1 MTEKQIINSLIK
13 KEKPIGKL
21 NSKNIINIGI
31 DETLIIHPEIIETL
45 NNNGFVIMRQA
56 QVQQIVNKDLELAK
70 ELIKNIDVEY
80 SNMTIEGNK
89 R

>member
-1 MTEKQIINSLIK
+1 MIVVTEKQIINSLIK

-21 NSKNIINIGI
+21 NSKNIINVGI
-31 DETLIIHPEIIETL
+31 DGTLIVHPEIIETL

-70 ELIKNIDVEY
+70 ELIKNY
-80 SNMTIEGNK
+80 GSK
-89 R
+89 

>member
-21 NSKNIINIGI
+21 NSKNIINVGI
-31 DETLIIHPEIIETL
+31 DDTLIIHPEIIETL

-56 QVQQIVNKDLELAK
+56 QLQQIINKDLELAK
-70 ELIKNIDVEY
+70 ELIKNY
-80 SNMTIEGNK
+80 GEGES
-89 R
+89 

>member
-1 MTEKQIINSLIK
+1 MTKKQIINSLIK

-21 NSKNIINIGI
+21 NSKNIINVGI
-31 DETLIIHPEIIETL
+31 DDTLIIHPEIIETL

-70 ELIKNIDVEY
+70 ELIENYGGK
-80 SNMTIEGNK
+80 
-89 R
+89 

>member
-21 NSKNIINIGI
+21 NSKNIINVGI
-31 DETLIIHPEIIETL
+31 DGTLIIHPEIIETL
-45 NNNGFVIMRQA
+45 NNNGFVIMNQA

-70 ELIKNIDVEY
+70 ELIENYGGK
-80 SNMTIEGNK
+80 
-89 R
+89 

>member
-21 NSKNIINIGI
+21 NSKNVINVGI

-56 QVQQIVNKDLELAK
+56 QVQQIINKDLELAK
-70 ELIKNIDVEY
+70 ELIKKY
-80 SNMTIEGNK
+80 GGK
-89 R
+89 

>member
-1 MTEKQIINSLIK
+1 MTKKQIINSLIK

-21 NSKNIINIGI
+21 NSKNIINVGI

-56 QVQQIVNKDLELAK
+56 QVQQIINKDLELAK
-70 ELIKNIDVEY
+70 ELIENY
-80 SNMTIEGNK
+80 GGNK
-89 R
+89 

>member
-31 DETLIIHPEIIETL
+31 DETLVIHPEIIETL
-45 NNNGFVIMRQA
+45 NNNGFVIMSQA
-56 QVQQIVNKDLELAK
+56 QVQQIINKDLENGTPRYLPRETCA
-70 ELIKNIDVEY
+70 V
-80 SNMTIEGNK
+80 
-89 R
+89 

>member
-31 DETLIIHPEIIETL
+31 DDTLIIHPEIIETL

-56 QVQQIVNKDLELAK
+56 QLQQIINKDLELAK
-70 ELIKNIDVEY
+70 ELIKNY
-80 SNMTIEGNK
+80 GGNNYDEC
-89 R
+89 RRS

>member
-21 NSKNIINIGI
+21 NSKNIINVGI
-31 DETLIIHPEIIETL
+31 DKTLIIHPEIIETL

-56 QVQQIVNKDLELAK
+56 QVQQIINKDLKLAK
-70 ELIKNIDVEY
+70 ELIENY
-80 SNMTIEGNK
+80 GGNMNK
-89 R
+89 K

>member
-13 KEKPIGKL
+13 KEEPIGKL
-21 NSKNIINIGI
+21 NSKNIINVGI

-56 QVQQIVNKDLELAK
+56 QVQQIINKDLELAK
-70 ELIKNIDVEY
+70 ELIKNYGGRKLNE
-80 SNMTIEGNK
+80 
-89 R
+89 